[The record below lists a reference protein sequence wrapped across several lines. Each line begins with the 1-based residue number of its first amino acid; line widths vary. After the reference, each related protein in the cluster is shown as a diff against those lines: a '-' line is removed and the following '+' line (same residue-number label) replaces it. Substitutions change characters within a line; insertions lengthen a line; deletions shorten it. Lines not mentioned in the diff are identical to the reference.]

1 MSNSINKSSGL
12 PIVALLLFLAAFA
25 GGMFYVKPTWDQVSN
40 MQAAGEEKV
49 TERNE
54 LNSQLVELQTLQQEL
69 QGASEVTRQTTLTSI
84 PERLEQDKLI
94 DDLSRIASEN
104 DMLMN
109 GINFGI
115 PTTAFAGEVSRVS
128 INTNVTGNQ
137 SSLLSYLKAVEGNT
151 RKLVVKS
158 ITVQVGETDIGISR
172 VNFNVNMEAY
182 FQGVI

>member
-1 MSNSINKSSGL
+1 MSNSINKSSSL

-25 GGMFYVKPTWDQVSN
+25 GGMFYVKPTWDEVSN
-40 MQAAGEEKV
+40 LQAAGEEKI

-54 LNSQLVELQTLQQEL
+54 LNSQLVELQILQQEL
-69 QGASEVTRQTTLTSI
+69 QGASEVTRQKTLVSI

-94 DDLSRIASEN
+94 NDLSKIASDN
-104 DMLMN
+104 DMVMN
-109 GINFGI
+109 GINFGV
-115 PTTAFAGEVSRVS
+115 PTSAFEGEVSRVS
-128 INTNVTGNQ
+128 INTNVTGSQ

-151 RKLVVKS
+151 RKLIVKS